1 MATLIKTVTLTLGG
15 DSVQA
20 QLNQAELVDQPTT
33 EDAVT
38 FEGTDTFATPNYKL
52 NLGGFQDWGVVDA
65 VTQLIHEAYVAD
77 PVDEI
82 AFVLTVGTATRT
94 GTAKPAQDVPFG
106 GNAGSPLQFSLT
118 LDVVGTPTDG
128 TVTP

>member
-1 MATLIKTVTLTLGG
+1 MATLIKTVTLTFEAAE
-15 DSVQA
+15 VQA

-52 NLGGFQDWGVVDA
+52 NIGGFQDWGIVGA
-65 VTQLIHEAYVAD
+65 VTQLIHAAYVTD
-77 PVDEI
+77 PVGEI
-82 AFVLTVGTATRT
+82 DFVLTVGTATRT
-94 GTAKPAQDVPFG
+94 GTCKPTQDVPFG

-128 TVTP
+128 VVA